1 MLPGR
6 QGDWVD
12 GGFHQNAFLHS
23 WSPSYAAFL
32 ATWNDIYKQISLCNS
47 AYEDLQDMIDKE
59 EKIISKTINMKLE
72 LVEHF
77 IIIMQ

>member
-1 MLPGR
+1 
-6 QGDWVD
+6 
-12 GGFHQNAFLHS
+12 
-23 WSPSYAAFL
+23 
-32 ATWNDIYKQISLCNS
+32 
-47 AYEDLQDMIDKE
+47 MIKNLSSFFILYHE